1 MVSSIYLV
9 FDFGASNGRCIV
21 AEYNGKK
28 ICVEVVHRFINKPV
42 YAAGTLYTDILRLF
56 SELKNGIS
64 LASERFNSIVSM
76 GIDTWAS
83 DFGFIDING
92 KLIANPIHYRDQSRH
107 TMADDL
113 YKIVPEIEI
122 FNLTGGNINSTLG
135 LYNLYSLKQKNSTEI
150 LYAYKLLMIPDIL
163 NYFLTGETYSEFTN
177 ATTTLLYNQKDNK
190 WENKILKKINVSANI
205 FNQIVIPG
213 TELGVLTD
221 DLKSE
226 LGTGSVKVIAPATHD
241 TASAVAGI
249 PVMDRNKNWAFIS
262 IGTWYVIGIENDCP
276 VINNE
281 VFNSG
286 FCNQGGVE
294 GLNLLFKA
302 VTGLWI
308 IQQCRE
314 RWIKEKCVNVAWD
327 EINEMSLKSTPFK
340 TFIDINDNIFLK
352 PQSDM
357 PGTIVNYCKDKGLK
371 VPENMQEISRCIY
384 ESIVMSIK
392 SNFSMLE
399 KLIDKKIE
407 IVQII
412 GGGTQNRI
420 FCEWIGDALGIPVV
434 IGPVE
439 TTSMGNLIMQ
449 LKAAGEIGSL
459 EEGRELSLNSSTV
472 IYYEP
477 DKKNKDKW
485 DGAFNRYVKI
495 L

>member
-1 MVSSIYLV
+1 MVSSNYLI
-9 FDFGASNGRCIV
+9 FDFGASNGRCTV
-21 AEYNGKK
+21 AKYSGKE
-28 ICVEVVHRFINKPV
+28 ICMEVVHRFINKPV

-64 LASERFNSIVSM
+64 LASKRFNSIVSM

-92 KLIANPIHYRDQSRH
+92 KLIANPVHYRDQSRCV
-107 TMADDL
+107 MAHDL

-122 FNLTGGNINSTLG
+122 FKLTGGNINSTLG

-163 NYFLTGETYSEFTN
+163 NYFLTGEIFSEFTN
-177 ATTTLLYNQKDNK
+177 ATSTLLYNQKDNK
-190 WENKILKKINVSANI
+190 WEDKILKKIDVSANI
-205 FNQIVIPG
+205 FNQIVMPG
-213 TELGVLTD
+213 TRLGALTD
-221 DLKSE
+221 DLKTE
-226 LGTGSVKVIAPATHD
+226 LGISSVNVIAPATHD

-249 PVMDRNKNWAFIS
+249 PVMNKNKKWAFIS
-262 IGTWYVIGIENDCP
+262 IGTWYVIGIENDHP

-281 VFNSG
+281 VFVSG
-286 FCNQGGVE
+286 FSNQGGAE

-302 VTGLWI
+302 VTGLWL

-314 RWIKEKCVNVAWD
+314 RWIKEKGVNMSWD
-327 EINEMSLKSTPFK
+327 EIDEMSLKSIPFK
-340 TFIDINDNIFLK
+340 TFINIDDSIFLK

-357 PGTIVNYCKDKGLK
+357 PGTIADYCKNKGLK
-371 VPENMQEISRCIY
+371 VPENIQEISRCIY

-399 KLIDKKIE
+399 KLINKKIE

-420 FCEWIGDALGIPVV
+420 FCKWIADALSIPVV

-485 DGAFNRYVKI
+485 DEAFNNYIKI